1 MVSRSAIG
9 VVTIRACVLTLAF
22 VTLPALRAEH
32 SQAPASPASALSD
45 AEVEAFLKTARVVDT
60 GRTKKGVTDSI
71 RATLSNGTI
80 THDAHVQNVSEFKR
94 EFSSRSGVEFN
105 FRDHWSFNIAAYKL
119 DRMLGLNMVPVSVER
134 RYRNEPAAFTWWIE
148 DVVMDEGERLK
159 KNVQP
164 PVPKVWNEQM
174 SLVRLFDQLIYNVD
188 RNGGNLLITRNW
200 RAWAIDHTR
209 AFRVLDNL
217 KDPHN
222 ITRCDRLVF
231 ERLKALTR
239 DALKKEM
246 AGYLDDGQIRA
257 ILLRRDKIVE
267 LLEKAGET
275 ALFDRTAIG
284 TN

>member
-1 MVSRSAIG
+1 
-9 VVTIRACVLTLAF
+9 
-22 VTLPALRAEH
+22 
-32 SQAPASPASALSD
+32 
-45 AEVEAFLKTARVVDT
+45 
-60 GRTKKGVTDSI
+60 
-71 RATLSNGTI
+71 
-80 THDAHVQNVSEFKR
+80 
-94 EFSSRSGVEFN
+94 
-105 FRDHWSFNIAAYKL
+105 
-119 DRMLGLNMVPVSVER
+119 
-134 RYRNEPAAFTWWIE
+134 
-148 DVVMDEGERLK
+148 
-159 KNVQP
+159 
-164 PVPKVWNEQM
+164 M